1 MALGKK
7 TGGRKPGSAN
17 VKTRAIADRAAAEGI
32 TPLEVML
39 RAMRE
44 QVAHADALKEQAE
57 EADTALLV
65 GTEGVD
71 PNLPRELRQKARM
84 ALNDAAAVAKDAAPY
99 MHPRLAQV
107 QSTVDGNVQA
117 TVRIVSEFPDED

>member
-1 MALGKK
+1 
-7 TGGRKPGSAN
+7 
-17 VKTRAIADRAAAEGI
+17 
-32 TPLEVML
+32 ML

-65 GTEGVD
+65 GAEGVD